1 MKSTQRNR
9 KYHFHFH
16 LDHSFGHSYA
26 ESDCNRS

>member
-1 MKSTQRNR
+1 MKSTLRNR

-26 ESDCNRS
+26 ESDCNKS